1 MSRTKKQLHKTLKSY
16 QSFRKVESRLIEL
29 QKLIGDEN
37 KKLTATIKQIEKEQD
52 DIKKLEKMSLTS
64 LFHKVLGSKEEQ
76 LEKER
81 QEYLQVSLQYDESIK
96 SIKLLEY
103 EQGVLE
109 KKREKL
115 VGMEQLLEELIKKR
129 QEEIKVDNPRATKRI
144 YSLMKQ
150 SDEHQR
156 MIFEMGEAIDVG
168 TQALKILDKIV
179 GYLNQAKT
187 WGQWDMGGRGRRR
200 SQSSYMKRNQIDRA
214 KNYAYKAKYVL
225 QQFEKELRDVYT
237 QQDFQLNLK
246 FDSFNGFTDIF
257 FDNLITDWLVQQ
269 KIHNTLSSVHN
280 VRDKVIRLTK
290 SLEMEIPKLE
300 NAIIKLDE
308 DRQQIIL
315 NA

>member
-29 QKLIGDEN
+29 QKLLDDEN
-37 KKLTATIKQIEKEQD
+37 RKLTATIKQIEKEQN

-64 LFHKVLGSKEEQ
+64 IFHNVLGSKEEQ

-109 KKREKL
+109 KKRTKL
-115 VGMEQLLEELIKKR
+115 VGMEKLLDDLIKKR
-129 QEEIKVDNPRATKRI
+129 QEEIKIDNPKAAQRI
-144 YSLMKQ
+144 YSLMEQ
-150 SDEHQR
+150 SDEYQR
-156 MIFEMGEAIDVG
+156 MIFEMGEAVDVG
-168 TQALKILDKIV
+168 TQAMKLLNKMIDS
-179 GYLNQAKT
+179 LNQAKT
-187 WGQWDMGGRGRRR
+187 WGQWDMAGRGRRR
-200 SQSSYMKRNQIDRA
+200 SQASYRKRNQIDRA
-214 KNYAYKAKYVL
+214 KDYAYKTKYVL

-269 KIHNTLSSVHN
+269 KIHNTLSSVLS
-280 VRDKVIRLTK
+280 VRDKVIRLTN
-290 SLEMEIPKLE
+290 SLQNEIPKLE
-300 NAIIKLDE
+300 DQIYKLDE

>member
-1 MSRTKKQLHKTLKSY
+1 MSRTKKQLNKTLKSY

-29 QKLIGDEN
+29 QKLIDDEN
-37 KKLTATIKQIEKEQD
+37 KKLTITIKQIEKEQG

-64 LFHKVLGSKEEQ
+64 IFHKVLGSKEEQ

-115 VGMEQLLEELIKKR
+115 VGMEKLLEDLIKKR
-129 QEEIKVDNPRATKRI
+129 QEEIKVENPKATQRI
-144 YSLMKQ
+144 YSLMEQ
-150 SDEHQR
+150 SDEYQR

-168 TQALKILDKIV
+168 TQAMKILDKMIAA
-179 GYLNQAKT
+179 LNQAKT
-187 WGQWDMGGRGRRR
+187 WGQWDMAGRRR
-200 SQSSYMKRNQIDRA
+200 SQAGYMKRNQIDRA
-214 KNYAYKAKYVL
+214 RDLAYKAKYVL

-269 KIHNTLSSVHN
+269 KIHNTLSSVLS

-290 SLEMEIPKLE
+290 SLENEIPKLE
-300 NAIIKLDE
+300 DAIYKLDE
-308 DRQQIIL
+308 DKQQIIL